1 MGMATIKDVARLA
14 GVGVG
19 TASRVIS
26 GNGSVAPGTAE
37 RVRQVIA
44 QLNFRPSHAARSLGA
59 GTSKLIGVYI
69 PILRGTFY
77 TPMLRVIDTVLRGR
91 GLHMVVA
98 FGEGIEDERAEA
110 RDGMRFLLERDCDGL
125 VVLSNA
131 IQAEDILAL
140 GPAQRQV
147 VVLNRHFD
155 RIHEQCFTADHVQ
168 GGVQAARALLQHRH
182 QDIAVVSGP
191 TTSPDNVA
199 RLAGFMGELA
209 LRGVDVGQVQT
220 LPGDFS
226 NQAGWDA
233 AGVLLERT
241 RLPTAVFCANDEM
254 AIGLLAH
261 FQERG
266 VSVPHQVSVL
276 GYDDSP
282 SAAFAAPRLTSVHI
296 PSHDVALAGLHWLL
310 NGCYGLAL
318 PVTREFEISLAWRAS
333 VAATAA
339 RQRG

>member
-1 MGMATIKDVARLA
+1 MATIKDVARLA

-26 GNGSVAPGTAE
+26 GNGSVAPETAE
-37 RVRQVIA
+37 RVRKVIA
-44 QLNFRPSHAARSLGA
+44 QLKFRPSHAARSLGA

-69 PILRGTFY
+69 PFLRGTYY
-77 TPMLRVIDTVLRGR
+77 TPILRAIDLALRAR

-98 FGEGIEDERAEA
+98 FGEGIEDERVETL
-110 RDGMRFLLERDCDGL
+110 DGMRFLLERDCDGL

-131 IQAEDILAL
+131 IQDEDIKAL
-140 GPAQRQV
+140 GAAQRQI

-168 GGVQAARALLQHRH
+168 GGVHAARALLQHRH
-182 QDIAVVSGP
+182 RDIAIVSGP
-191 TTSPDNVA
+191 TSSPDNVA

-209 LRGVDVGQVQT
+209 LRGVDTSQVQT

-233 AGVLLERT
+233 AAALLQRK

-266 VSVPHQVSVL
+266 VSVPHEVSVL

-282 SAAFAAPRLTSVHI
+282 SAEFAAPRLTSVHI
-296 PSHDVALAGLHWLL
+296 PSHEVALAGVHWLL
-310 NGCYGLAL
+310 NRCYALEL
-318 PVTREFEISLAWRAS
+318 PVQRQFEISVTWRAS
-333 VAATAA
+333 VAAPPA
-339 RQRG
+339 RKR

>member
-1 MGMATIKDVARLA
+1 MATIKDVARLA
-14 GVGVG
+14 SVGVG

-26 GNGSVAPGTAE
+26 GNGSVAPATAE
-37 RVRQVIA
+37 RVRKVIA
-44 QLNFRPSHAARSLGA
+44 QLKFRPSQTARSLCA
-59 GTSKLIGVYI
+59 GTSRLIGVYI
-69 PILRGTFY
+69 PFLRGTYY
-77 TPMLRVIDTVLRGR
+77 TPILRVIDTLLRGK

-98 FGEGIEDERAEA
+98 FGEGIEDERVEA
-110 RDGMRFLLERDCDGL
+110 NDGMRFLLDRDCDGL

-131 IQAEDILAL
+131 IQDEDIRAL

-155 RIHEQCFTADHVQ
+155 RIREQCFTADHVQ

-182 QDIAVVSGP
+182 KDIAVVSGP
-191 TTSPDNVA
+191 TTSPDNVV

-209 LRGVDVGQVQT
+209 QRGLDVSKIVT

-233 AGVLLERT
+233 ADALLARK
-241 RLPTAVFCANDEM
+241 RLPTAVFCANDET

-266 VSVPHQVSVL
+266 VSVPQAVSVL

-282 SAAFAAPRLTSVHI
+282 GAAFTAPRLTSVHI
-296 PSHDVALAGLHWLL
+296 PSHEVTLAGLSWLL
-310 NGCYGLAL
+310 NRCYGMAL
-318 PVTREFEISLAWRAS
+318 PVSRQFDISVTWRAS
-333 VAATAA
+333 VAAPAS
-339 RQRG
+339 RRRG

>member
-1 MGMATIKDVARLA
+1 MATIKDVARLA

-26 GNGSVAPGTAE
+26 GNGSVAPATAE

-44 QLNFRPSHAARSLGA
+44 QLKFRPSHAARSLGN

-69 PILRGTFY
+69 PYLLGTYY
-77 TPMLRVIDTVLRGR
+77 TPILRVIDTVLRGQ

-98 FGEGIEDERAEA
+98 FGTGRADERAETV
-110 RDGMRFLLERDCDGL
+110 DGMRFLLDRDCDGL
-125 VVLSNA
+125 IVMSNA
-131 IQAEDILAL
+131 LQDADLKAL
-140 GPAQRQV
+140 GPAARQV

-155 RIHEQCFTADHVQ
+155 RIKEQCFTADHVQ
-168 GGVQAARALLQHRH
+168 GGVQAARALLQHKH
-182 QDIAVVSGP
+182 KDIAVVSGP
-191 TTSPDNVA
+191 ASSPDNMA
-199 RLAGFMGELA
+199 RIAGFMGELNA
-209 LRGVDVGQVQT
+209 TKVLT

-233 AGVLLERT
+233 AATLLALK

-266 VSVPHQVSVL
+266 VSVPHDVSVL

-296 PSHDVALAGLHWLL
+296 PSDEVTLAGLHWLL
-310 NGCYGLAL
+310 NRCYEAEL
-318 PVTREFEISLAWRAS
+318 PVSRQFDISVTWRAS
-333 VAATAA
+333 VAAPPS
-339 RQRG
+339 RKRS